1 MSTIYVI
8 ATLRTHPGKLAE
20 LIPHAKAVTQATN
33 EKEEGCMLYQM
44 HQSLSEPD
52 TIRVVEKWRSYE
64 DLMKHFEMDHM
75 KTWRAANAPLVAER
89 KVEII
94 TPEKVEV
101 R

>member
-20 LIPHAKAVTQATN
+20 LVPHAKAVAKATN

-44 HQSLSEPD
+44 HQSLLEPD
-52 TIRVVEKWRSYE
+52 TIRVVEQWRSRE
-64 DLMKHFEMDHM
+64 DLTKHFDMEHM
-75 KTWRAANAPLVAER
+75 KAWRAAGAPLIAER

-94 TPEKVEV
+94 TPANVEV